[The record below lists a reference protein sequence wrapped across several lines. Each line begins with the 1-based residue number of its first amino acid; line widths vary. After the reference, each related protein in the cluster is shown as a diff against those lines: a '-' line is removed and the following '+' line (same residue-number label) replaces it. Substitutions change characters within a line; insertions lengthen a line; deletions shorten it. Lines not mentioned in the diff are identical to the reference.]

1 MAISLY
7 PWQLQAWE
15 QLQQL
20 QGRWPHAILLHGP
33 KGIGKT
39 EFAQGLAQSLLCEAP
54 ETNGQACGSCV
65 SCGWFEQYSH
75 PDYRRLR
82 PEILEADSAES
93 SEEGAATKS
102 TAKAAKAPSKEI
114 VINQVRAIADF
125 MTLSTHRQGARVI
138 LIYPADA
145 MNIAAANALLKSLEE
160 PGPKTVFI
168 LVCDSID
175 ALLPTMISRCHQFAL
190 TMPTRS
196 QALLWL
202 QQQQVATPEQFL
214 AEQGGAPL
222 AALAAAQSDTQSD
235 QHDFLRFLQQPELD
249 GVLKIAEKLQK
260 SAIPLLI
267 SWVQRWLY
275 DIFSYK
281 LAGEIRYYPRNHK
294 EISKIAAEIP
304 LDALLA
310 LIDANIQRR
319 RVADHPLAA
328 KLLIEEMLL
337 DYARKVKPA

>member
-1 MAISLY
+1 M
-7 PWQLQAWE
+7 
-15 QLQQL
+15 
-20 QGRWPHAILLHGP
+20 
-33 KGIGKT
+33 
-39 EFAQGLAQSLLCEAP
+39 
-54 ETNGQACGSCV
+54 
-65 SCGWFEQYSH
+65 
-75 PDYRRLR
+75 
-82 PEILEADSAES
+82 
-93 SEEGAATKS
+93 
-102 TAKAAKAPSKEI
+102 
-114 VINQVRAIADF
+114 
-125 MTLSTHRQGARVI
+125 
-138 LIYPADA
+138 
-145 MNIAAANALLKSLEE
+145 
-160 PGPKTVFI
+160 
-168 LVCDSID
+168 
-175 ALLPTMISRCHQFAL
+175 
-190 TMPTRS
+190 
-196 QALLWL
+196 LWL

-222 AALAAAQSDTQSD
+222 AALASAQSDTEAD
-235 QHDFLRFLQQPELD
+235 QLDFLRFLQQPELD